1 MANLFDRWERKLSSS
16 DISLIIEFLR
26 TETPDL
32 FDKIKSYDES
42 AAKAFLDGFIAYG
55 WTLEEILSSKSS
67 LFQRLKEYV
76 NLDGILYG
84 NTNGVIPHSP
94 QLTSASISSGLLH
107 YPNSHTTSAG
117 DNQKMSNAGMSLTSL
132 PHEPVDN
139 YVGPPEYSLLGP
151 EIIEDLWEM
160 SASELDSILAQ
171 TDELTDVQ
179 NLMDLSTWVD
189 CFTEDAGGFW

>member
-1 MANLFDRWERKLSSS
+1 
-16 DISLIIEFLR
+16 
-26 TETPDL
+26 
-32 FDKIKSYDES
+32 
-42 AAKAFLDGFIAYG
+42 
-55 WTLEEILSSKSS
+55 
-67 LFQRLKEYV
+67 
-76 NLDGILYG
+76 
-84 NTNGVIPHSP
+84 
-94 QLTSASISSGLLH
+94 
-107 YPNSHTTSAG
+107 
-117 DNQKMSNAGMSLTSL
+117 LTSL
-132 PHEPVDN
+132 PHGPVDN